1 MNAATPYICLNHNIP
16 VTDSLK
22 HPWKT
27 PNENLSLPEVKASLA
42 RSVGSISD
50 VRIHLS
56 AKNKNN
62 KMSNSETTELFIYL
76 RIIRLTDFTHVCK
89 PHECLAKMH
98 ILDGNFS

>member
-1 MNAATPYICLNHNIP
+1 MPLHLTFLSAYII
-16 VTDSLK
+16 TESQK

-42 RSVGSISD
+42 RSAGSISD

-56 AKNKNN
+56 AEKKNN

-76 RIIRLTDFTHVCK
+76 RIRSLTDFTHVCK
-89 PHECLAKMH
+89 LHECLAKMH